1 MRRTNITIILIC
13 LILACSCKDK
23 SSFSYSTYW
32 WKNNT
37 ELNESQKMF
46 LSKNKI
52 KKIYLKI
59 FDLKFDRKNIKILTP
74 GVKSGFNEKNLCII
88 PVIYIENSILKNFKT
103 DTIFNILK
111 NKIKYSLEL
120 GIIKNINF
128 LQIDCDWTL
137 KTKKTYFELLTLLSN
152 EIDEL
157 SVTIRLHQIKYYNL
171 TGVPPVKK
179 GVMMIYNLDSP
190 VDTNIENSIFTFN
203 NAIRYLKKIKE
214 YPIRLDVGLPAF
226 SWGVHYHHGKI
237 KNLISDFDP
246 KKIDSENMYQKKNG
260 YFKSKKAH
268 FYKTYRISKRDEIR
282 YEYPKITEV
291 KEILNFLSRNLNQD
305 STEIIFFSLN
315 SNFLINNANKYENI
329 ISTHN

>member
-1 MRRTNITIILIC
+1 MHRTNLIKILI
-13 LILACSCKDK
+13 LILLVCSCNDET
-23 SSFSYSTYW
+23 SFSYSTYW

-37 ELNESQKMF
+37 ELNKSQKLF
-46 LSKNKI
+46 LRKNKI

-59 FDLKFDRKNIKILTP
+59 FDLKFDEINNKILTP
-74 GVKSGFNEKNLCII
+74 GVNAGINEKNLNII

-103 DTIFNILK
+103 DTIFDILK
-111 NKIKYSLEL
+111 NKIKNSLDL

-128 LQIDCDWTL
+128 LQVDCDWTL
-137 KTKKTYFELLTLLSN
+137 KTKKSYFDLLNLLSN
-152 EIDEL
+152 EVDEL
-157 SVTIRLHQIKYYNL
+157 SATIRLHQIKYHNV

-179 GVMMIYNLDSP
+179 GVIMIYNLESP
-190 VDTNIENSIFTFN
+190 VDTNTENSIFTYK
-203 NAIRYLKKIKE
+203 NAMKYLKKLKE
-214 YPIRLDVGLPAF
+214 YPIRLDIGLPAF

-246 KKIDSENMYQKKNG
+246 KKINSENMYEKNNG

-268 FYKTYRISKRDEIR
+268 FYNTYRISKRDEIR
-282 YEYPKITEV
+282 YEYPKIFEI
-291 KEILNFLSRNLNQD
+291 KEIINFLSRNLNQD